1 MDNNK
6 SKEKPGVHLLILM
19 LVMVSITMFGSVV
32 LIVKYKEFFKK
43 FIVPE

>member
-1 MDNNK
+1 MHNDMNK
-6 SKEKPGVHLLILM
+6 DKPGVHLLILV